1 MPKTITILLLSVL
14 LTGCVKM
21 PDLAQA
27 WEIAEKVER
36 TLACQR
42 IAAHCI
48 DMVSRVD
55 MGHVTGTDIALVQGC
70 AIKWEDNNCSQ
81 AVAELTDAAGALCAV
96 ER

>member
-1 MPKTITILLLSVL
+1 MYRFYMLVFFVFI

-36 TLACQR
+36 TMACQR

-48 DMVSRVD
+48 DAVARVD
-55 MGHVTGTDIALVQGC
+55 IGHISGIDLALVQGC
-70 AIKWEDNNCSQ
+70 AQKWEDNHCSQ
-81 AVAELTDAAGALCAV
+81 AVAELTDAAGALCSV
-96 ER
+96 K